1 MHLPIAVS
9 SQTEGMWDIAADME
23 LDIEFPLLHLVYG
36 INRFSTSEKA
46 IQNRENQT
54 QILSD
59 QSTRVNAAQ
68 R

>member
-1 MHLPIAVS
+1 MS
-9 SQTEGMWDIAADME
+9 SQTAGMWDVAADME
-23 LDIEFPLLHLVYG
+23 LDIEFLLLHLLCG
-36 INRFSTSEKA
+36 INKFNTFEKA
-46 IQNRENQT
+46 IQKHENQT